1 MYFIWCSARSLFSLA
16 GFVLLRYQTPVYIW
30 KKTLLWVQ
38 TDVCTCVCAR
48 VCVYRNRNFYSSHL
62 SCVDVCVWYAMWFFE
77 IHLWVLCFVIL
88 FVIYATFLCI
98 FCVISQG
105 TCTEGLCVKRMIYF
119 LSNKRIMKTL
129 LLFMHGDSFSLG
141 FLVKYRLQIVGLI
154 NLCSSSFNFSVAR
167 TPCSI

>member
-1 MYFIWCSARSLFSLA
+1 MYFIWCSARSLFFLA
-16 GFVLLRYQTPVYIW
+16 GFVLSYQTPVYIL

-38 TDVCTCVCAR
+38 TDVCVCVCTETGIFILLISA
-48 VCVYRNRNFYSSHL
+48 VLMC
-62 SCVDVCVWYAMWFFE
+62 VCVWYAMWFFE

-154 NLCSSSFNFSVAR
+154 NLCSSSFNFSVVR